1 MQLLV
6 ENGDISFKD
15 KSESHIRLFVTPWTY
30 TVYGILRA
38 RILERVAF
46 PFSRGSSQP
55 RGQTQILHCRQ
66 ILYQLSHKG
75 KPRILEWVGYP
86 FSSRSS
92 QPRTWTGISCIA
104 SGYFTNWAIREAMVC
119 LACFNR
125 FTLKIIKLQSD
136 TWWSWA
142 CLVFYFLFLKLYQYI
157 FVLSK
162 YAFVASHL

>member
-92 QPRTWTGISCIA
+92 HLGIEPESPA
-104 SGYFTNWAIREAMVC
+104 LQVDSLQTELSGKLSNT
-119 LACFNR
+119 
-125 FTLKIIKLQSD
+125 KIIL
-136 TWWSWA
+136 TR
-142 CLVFYFLFLKLYQYI
+142 
-157 FVLSK
+157 
-162 YAFVASHL
+162 